1 MSLSLHV
8 LFRTAS
14 LRATLDQWN
23 ADLQACAD
31 KSDAEGAKAKLEA
44 MKAEG
49 VEPDYL
55 SYAGVVTACGRAG
68 DGPGFKS
75 YMSEMKENKVI
86 AKNVEDGLK
95 EKSSK

>member
-1 MSLSLHV
+1 MSLSLPV

-23 ADLQACAD
+23 AELQTCAD

-49 VEPDYL
+49 VEPDYF
-55 SYAGVVTACGRAG
+55 SYVGVITACGKAG
-68 DGPGFKS
+68 DGPAFKS
-75 YMSEMKENKVI
+75 YMSEMKEKKVI

-95 EKSSK
+95 ARSSK